1 MKTTISG
8 VTFLVVS
15 GLMLVLGGVAGFAFS
30 QWSIHGGGYM
40 NRWDSKEDRV
50 GKPGEETQFALTCT
64 NNYKILATY
73 PEARVQGIAQKLIL
87 TVENGE
93 TMTEYEMTPAQ
104 SGSGARFATQ
114 DGVYS
119 LWEHQ
124 DEFRFMAN
132 EEDLALCHKT
142 VVTDKKPDIVVPEV
156 TTDNELLGK
165 TWTFIDATTPE
176 GKTFRPKR
184 EGVFTLQF
192 EREGNVRI
200 GTDCNSVGG
209 EYTVSGS
216 SLEIGQTMT
225 TMMYCEGSEESDFT
239 SLLSFVRA
247 YTVTKGTLRLELTG
261 GTGEM
266 RFN

>member
-1 MKTTISG
+1 M
-8 VTFLVVS
+8 TFLVVS
-15 GLMLVLGGVAGFAFS
+15 GLMLILGGVAGFTFS
-30 QWSIHGGGYM
+30 QWSIDGGGYM
-40 NRWDSKEDRV
+40 NRWDSKEDPV

-93 TMTEYEMTPAQ
+93 TVTKYEMTPAQ

-132 EEDLALCHKT
+132 EEDMALCHKT
-142 VVTDKKPDIVVPEV
+142 VETDKKPNIVVPEV
-156 TTDNELLGK
+156 TTGNELLGK
-165 TWTFIDATTPE
+165 TWTFLEATTPE
-176 GKTFRPKR
+176 GKTFRPKK
-184 EGVFTLQF
+184 EGVFTLRF
-192 EREGNVRI
+192 EDGEGVSI
-200 GTDCNSVGG
+200 GTDCNNASGA
-209 EYTVSGS
+209 YTLSGS
-216 SLEIGQTMT
+216 SLEIRDVMT
-225 TMMYCEGSEESDFT
+225 TMMYCEGSEEGDFT
-239 SLLSFVRA
+239 SLLSFVKGYA
-247 YTVTKGTLRLELTG
+247 IANGTLRLELTG